1 MTSTTSKRNGIV
13 IISACAAF
21 CLTPSLAG
29 AENLDI
35 ANGGQGLKAHFTA
48 QGAQLLGRNLRW
60 QLTPLGYGRGNDL
73 RAIESVSPRMNTK
86 RVEYRYQALT
96 EWYERGAG
104 GLEQGF
110 TISSRPARAGGSPVT
125 IALSLPPEWAVAI
138 DENRTGITLTRPDAS
153 LRYAGLN
160 AKDAEGKA
168 LRTWIEVQENRLF
181 LKVDD
186 TSALYPVVIDPTIQ
200 SGQLSPS
207 SDSNAV
213 DFGNGVAADG
223 NTVVVGAMGT
233 LLRDGESG
241 SAYVFEKPASGW
253 GNMTQTATLTPSD
266 NALLFGASVA
276 ISGNTIVIGAP
287 GTTVK
292 GVLGQGAL
300 YVFVKPE
307 GGWSNMTET
316 AKLTPYHVD
325 TTGYS
330 SAGAVV
336 SIDGDTIVAGVPG
349 LLANPPALG
358 YGEALVYVKPLTGW
372 TNAEENAV
380 LYIGAVG
387 TGFGSSVAV
396 TGNTIVVG
404 ATGCCFQGVLSE
416 GAAYVFVEPASG
428 WVTTS
433 EFNAE
438 LTGTRVG
445 SNDFFGYSVAISG
458 NTIAVGSPQYY
469 SYQVGA
475 AYVYVKP
482 AAGWQS
488 MTQTAELYPLY
499 YLTGHFGASLAIS
512 GNTICIGAPT
522 TEVPDGPDGV
532 AYLFARPKDGWVS
545 TSMYTLELT
554 DNSGLPFGQ
563 FGQSVSISGETV
575 AVGISNAAEVF
586 SIIP

>member
-1 MTSTTSKRNGIV
+1 MVSTLFIG
-13 IISACAAF
+13 ACAAF
-21 CLTPSLAG
+21 CLQPLAA

-35 ANGGQGLKAHFTA
+35 ANAAQGLTAHFTA
-48 QGAQLLGRNLRW
+48 QGAQLLGRKMRW

-73 RAIESVSPRMNTK
+73 RAIEPVSPRMNTK
-86 RVEYRYQALT
+86 RVEYRHQALT
-96 EWYERGAG
+96 EWYQRGAG

-110 TISSRPARAGGSPVT
+110 TIPSRPGSAGGSPLT
-125 IALSLPPEWAVAI
+125 LALSLPPEWTVVM
-138 DENRTGITLTRPDAS
+138 DENRAGITLTGPAAS
-153 LRYAGLN
+153 LRYAGLYAN
-160 AKDAEGKA
+160 DADGKA
-168 LRTWIEVQENRLF
+168 LRIWIEVQENRLL

-186 TSALYPVVIDPTIQ
+186 TGAQYPVAIDPTIQ
-200 SGQLSPS
+200 SGQLKPS
-207 SDSNAV
+207 GDSNAV
-213 DFGNGVAADG
+213 DFGNSVAVDG

-241 SAYVFEKPASGW
+241 SAYVYEKPAGGW

-266 NALLFGASVA
+266 NALLFGSSVA

-292 GVLGQGAL
+292 GVFGQGAL

-325 TTGYS
+325 MTGYS
-330 SAGAVV
+330 SAGAAV

-349 LLANPPALG
+349 VVAHPPALA

-380 LYIGAVG
+380 LYIGGVG
-387 TGFGSSVAV
+387 TGFGTSVAV
-396 TGNTIVVG
+396 SGNTIVVG

-416 GAAYVFVEPASG
+416 GAAYVFVEPSGG

-433 EFNAE
+433 DFNAE
-438 LTGTRVG
+438 LTGTGVG
-445 SNDFFGYSVAISG
+445 VNDFFGYSVAING
-458 NTIAVGSPQYY
+458 DTIAVGSPQYY

-475 AYVYVKP
+475 AYVYVQP

-499 YLTGHFGASLAIS
+499 YLTGHFGASLAIN

-522 TEVPDGPDGV
+522 TELPDGPDGV
-532 AYLFARPKDGWVS
+532 AYLFAKPKDGWVS

-563 FGQSVSISGETV
+563 FGQSVSISGPTV
-575 AVGISNAAEVF
+575 AVGISNAAEAF